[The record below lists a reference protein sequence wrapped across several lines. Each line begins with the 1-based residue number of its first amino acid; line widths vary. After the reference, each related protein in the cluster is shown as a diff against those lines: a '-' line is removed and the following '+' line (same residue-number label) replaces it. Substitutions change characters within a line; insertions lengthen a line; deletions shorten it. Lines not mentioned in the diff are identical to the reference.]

1 MIKATCY
8 ILKYDIRNTIYDI
21 LIKKGDELMVNEK
34 RLIESF
40 MELVRIDSISRE
52 ERNLADFLIEK
63 LEDLGLEVIVDQAGE
78 RVKSNSG
85 NIIARLKG
93 NIKKATPIMFSAHM
107 DTVVPGKNINPLLK
121 GEKIVSSGKTI
132 LGADDKAAIAAL
144 LEALH
149 IIKENNILCG
159 DIEIVFSICEEIGLK
174 GAKNLD
180 ISSLNAQMGF
190 VLDSGGQVGEIVNSA
205 PSQNSLEIIIHGKSA
220 HAGSNPEEGIN
231 AIQVAGFA
239 LSRIKL
245 GRIDEETTTN
255 IGIISGGKAT
265 NIVPDEVT
273 LKGEVRS
280 RNEKKLEKYTEQLKK
295 IIDDT
300 AQEFKAKAEVKINKE
315 YYCYNLSSDD
325 LVVRIAMKAAKDIGL
340 EPLLHPSG
348 GGSDANVFNKKNF
361 PSVDLAIGMEKVH
374 TVDEYILIKNL
385 KNTAEYVLSIINT
398 IASGENLNE

>member
-1 MIKATCY
+1 
-8 ILKYDIRNTIYDI
+8 
-21 LIKKGDELMVNEK
+21 MVNEK

-40 MELVRIDSISRE
+40 MELVKIDSVSRE
-52 ERNLADFLIEK
+52 EKEVADFLIKK
-63 LEDLGLEVIVDQAGE
+63 LKDLGLEVTVDQAGE
-78 RVKSNSG
+78 KVKSNSG

-93 NIKKATPIMFSAHM
+93 SVKKATPIMFSAHM
-107 DTVVPGKNINPLLK
+107 DTVVPGKKIKPICE
-121 GEKIVSSGKTI
+121 GEKIVSSGETI

-144 LEALH
+144 LEALQ

-159 DIEIVFSICEEIGLK
+159 DIEIVFSICEEIGLE

-190 VLDSGGQVGEIVNSA
+190 VLDAGGQVGKIITTA
-205 PSQNSLEIIIHGKSA
+205 PSQNSLQIIIYGKSA

-245 GRIDEETTTN
+245 GRIDEETTAN

-265 NIVPDEVT
+265 NIVPDKVT

-280 RNEKKLEKYTEQLKK
+280 RNEEKLEKHTERLKK
-295 IIDDT
+295 ITEDT
-300 AQEFKAKAEVKINKE
+300 AQEFKAKAEVKINRE
-315 YYCYNLSSDD
+315 YSCYNLSSDD
-325 LVVRIAMKAAKDIGL
+325 QVLKISMKAAKDMGL
-340 EPLLHPSG
+340 QPELCPSG
-348 GGSDANVFNKKNF
+348 GGSDANVFNKKGF
-361 PSVDLAIGMEKVH
+361 PSVVLAIGMEKVH

-385 KNTAEYVLSIINT
+385 KNAAEYVLSIINT
-398 IASGENLNE
+398 VVSGENSNE

>member
-1 MIKATCY
+1 
-8 ILKYDIRNTIYDI
+8 
-21 LIKKGDELMVNEK
+21 MVNEK

-40 MELVRIDSISRE
+40 MELVKIDSVSRE
-52 ERNLADFLIEK
+52 EKEVADFLIKK
-63 LEDLGLEVIVDQAGE
+63 LKDLGLEVTVDQAGE
-78 RVKSNSG
+78 KVKSNSG

-93 NIKKATPIMFSAHM
+93 SVKKATPIMFSAHM
-107 DTVVPGKNINPLLK
+107 DTVVPGKKIKPICE
-121 GEKIVSSGKTI
+121 GEKIVSSGETI

-144 LEALH
+144 LEALQ

-159 DIEIVFSICEEIGLK
+159 DIEIVFSICEEIGLE

-190 VLDSGGQVGEIVNSA
+190 VLDAGGQVGKIITTA
-205 PSQNSLEIIIHGKSA
+205 PSQNSLQIIIYGKSA

-245 GRIDEETTTN
+245 GRIDEETTAN

-265 NIVPDEVT
+265 NIVPDKVT

-280 RNEKKLEKYTEQLKK
+280 RNEEKLEKHTERLKK
-295 IIDDT
+295 ITEDT
-300 AQEFKAKAEVKINKE
+300 AQEFKAKAEVKINRE
-315 YYCYNLSSDD
+315 YSCYNLSSDD
-325 LVVRIAMKAAKDIGL
+325 QVLKISMKAAKDMGL
-340 EPLLHPSG
+340 QPELCPSG
-348 GGSDANVFNKKNF
+348 GGSDANVFNKKGF
-361 PSVDLAIGMEKVH
+361 PSVVLAIGMEKVH

-385 KNTAEYVLSIINT
+385 KNTAEYILSIINT
-398 IASGENLNE
+398 VVSGENSNE

>member
-1 MIKATCY
+1 
-8 ILKYDIRNTIYDI
+8 
-21 LIKKGDELMVNEK
+21 MVNEK
-34 RLIESF
+34 KLVESF
-40 MELVRIDSISRE
+40 MELVKINSVSRE
-52 ERNLADFLIEK
+52 EKEVAEFLVKK
-63 LEDLGLEVIVDQAGE
+63 LEDLGLEVIVDKAGE
-78 RVKSNSG
+78 KVKSNSG

-93 NIKKATPIMFSAHM
+93 NIKKTTPIMFSAHM

-149 IIKENNILCG
+149 IIREKNISHG
-159 DIEIVFSICEEIGLK
+159 DIEIVFTICEEIGLL

-180 ISSLNAQMGF
+180 ISSLNAQIAF
-190 VLDSGGQVGEIVNSA
+190 VLDSGGQVGKIITTA

-239 LSRIKL
+239 LSRMKL
-245 GRIDEETTTN
+245 GRIDEETTAN

-280 RNEKKLEKYTEQLKK
+280 RNEEKLEKYTEQLIK
-295 IIDDT
+295 ITEDT
-300 AQEFKAKAEVKINKE
+300 AQEFRAKAEVKINRE
-315 YYCYNLSSDD
+315 YHCYNLSPDD
-325 LVVRIAMKAAKDIGL
+325 QAVMIAVKAAKNIGL
-340 EPLLHPSG
+340 QPSLVPSG
-348 GGSDANVFNKKNF
+348 GGSDANVFNKKGF

-374 TVDEYILIKNL
+374 TLEEYILIEEL
-385 KNTAEYVLSIINT
+385 KNTTEYILSIINT
-398 IASGENLNE
+398 VASGEN

>member
-1 MIKATCY
+1 
-8 ILKYDIRNTIYDI
+8 
-21 LIKKGDELMVNEK
+21 MVNEK
-34 RLIESF
+34 RLMESF
-40 MELVRIDSISRE
+40 MELVKIDSISRE
-52 ERNLADFLIEK
+52 EKNLADFLIEK
-63 LEDLGLEVIVDQAGE
+63 LEDLGLEVIIDQAGE
-78 RVKSNSG
+78 KVKSNSG
-85 NIIARLKG
+85 NLIARLKG

-149 IIKENNILCG
+149 IIKENNIPCG
-159 DIEIVFSICEEIGLK
+159 DIEILFTICEEIGLL

-180 ISSLNAQMGF
+180 VSSLNAQIGF
-190 VLDSGGQVGEIVNSA
+190 VLDSGGQVGKIIDAA

-239 LSRIKL
+239 LSRMKL

-255 IGIISGGKAT
+255 IGLISGGKAT
-265 NIVPDEVT
+265 NIVPDKVT

-295 IIDDT
+295 IIGDT
-300 AQEFKAKAEVKINKE
+300 AQEFKAKAEVKVNKE
-315 YYCYNLSSDD
+315 YFCYNLSPGDQAVS
-325 LVVRIAMKAAKDIGL
+325 IAVKAAKNIGL
-340 EPLLHPSG
+340 QPSLGPSG
-348 GGSDANVFNKKNF
+348 GGSDANVFNKKGF
-361 PSVDLAIGMEKVH
+361 PAVDLAIGMEKVH
-374 TVDEYILIKNL
+374 TLEEYILIKEL
-385 KNTAEYVLSIINT
+385 KNTTEYILSIINT
-398 IASGENLNE
+398 VASGEN

>member
-1 MIKATCY
+1 MQYAIQYTKEE
-8 ILKYDIRNTIYDI
+8 
-21 LIKKGDELMVNEK
+21 GDKLMVNEK
-34 RLIESF
+34 RLVESF

-78 RVKSNSG
+78 KAKSNSG
-85 NIIARLKG
+85 NMIARLKG

-107 DTVVPGKNINPLLK
+107 DTVVPGKNIEPVCE
-121 GEKIVSSGKTI
+121 GDKILSSGKTI

-149 IIKENNILCG
+149 IIKENNIPCG
-159 DIEIVFSICEEIGLK
+159 DIEIVFSICEEISLK

-190 VLDSGGQVGEIVNSA
+190 VLDSGGKVGEIISSA
-205 PSQNSLEIIIHGKSA
+205 PSQNSLKIIIHGKSA

-239 LSRIKL
+239 LSRMKL

-265 NIVPDEVT
+265 NIIPDEVT
-273 LKGEVRS
+273 LEGEVRS
-280 RNEKKLEKYTEQLKK
+280 RNEEKLEKYTKKLKQ
-295 IIDDT
+295 ITEDT
-300 AQEFKAKAEVKINKE
+300 AQEFKTKAEVKINRE
-315 YYCYNLSSDD
+315 YYCYNLSTDD
-325 LVVRIAMKAAKDIGL
+325 RVVKIAMKAAKDMGL

-348 GGSDANVFNKKNF
+348 GGSDANVFNKKGF

-374 TVDEYILIKNL
+374 TLEEYILIKEL
-385 KNTAEYVLSIINT
+385 KNTTEYILSIINT
-398 IASGENLNE
+398 VASGEN